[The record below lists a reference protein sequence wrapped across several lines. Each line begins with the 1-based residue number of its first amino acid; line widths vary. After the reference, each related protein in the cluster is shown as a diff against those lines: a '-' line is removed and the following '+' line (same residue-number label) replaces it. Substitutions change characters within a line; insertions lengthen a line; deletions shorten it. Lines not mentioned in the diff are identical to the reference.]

1 MIENLLVSDIGGT
14 NSRFAIFSYDSSNK
28 HSYKLVHRE
37 SIKTGQV
44 DSITS
49 LLNVF
54 LEKNKNDSLSKLNNI
69 VIAAAGPVTNG
80 EFCDPPNIPWSID
93 INDVRK
99 IFPSLRVSLINDF
112 LAQAYACLS
121 PVSANAVTIKNGF
134 HVEGT
139 IAVLGP
145 GTGLGK
151 AVLVRPSSD
160 MDYLGIPSEGGH
172 SNYPAETKEEFE
184 FVKFMTKK
192 HKYQYPSFEDV
203 LSGRGLVDIMEFMTS
218 KKCTPEEVSKSLLS
232 GDHPKVS
239 AFYTKSIARACRCFA
254 LETYATGGMFL
265 AGGVLSKN
273 LNLIQAPDFIKTFI
287 DSPTQKNFLEK
298 VEIKLLD
305 FDDSGLWGA
314 AWYGLSHIT
323 H

>member
-1 MIENLLVSDIGGT
+1 MTENLLVSDIGGT
-14 NSRFAIFSYDSSNK
+14 NSRFAIFSYDPSNK
-28 HSYKLVHRE
+28 CSYELVHRE
-37 SIKTGQV
+37 SIKTDST

-49 LLNVF
+49 LLNGF
-54 LEKNKNDSLSKLNNI
+54 LERNKNCSLSNINNI

-93 INDVRK
+93 ISDVRK
-99 IFPSLRVSLINDF
+99 IFPELKVSLINDF

-121 PVSANAVTIKNGF
+121 PVSVNAVTIKKGF
-134 HVEGT
+134 NIEGT

-151 AVLVRPSSD
+151 AILVKPSNDS
-160 MDYLGIPSEGGH
+160 DYLGVASEGGH
-172 SNYPAETKEEFE
+172 SNYPAETAEEFE
-184 FVKFMTKK
+184 FVKFISKK
-192 HKYQYPSFEDV
+192 HGYNYPSFEDV
-203 LSGRGLVDIMEFMTS
+203 LSGRGLVDIMEFLTS
-218 KKCTPEEVSKSLLS
+218 EKCAPEEVSKSLL
-232 GDHPKVS
+232 GGKYPEVS
-239 AFYTKSIARACRCFA
+239 AFYTRSIARACRCFA
-254 LETYATGGMFL
+254 LETYATGGMYL

-273 LNLIQAPDFIKTFI
+273 LNLIQSPDFIKVFI
-287 DSPTQKNFLEK
+287 DSPTQKNFLER

-314 AWYGLSHIT
+314 AWYGLNHVT